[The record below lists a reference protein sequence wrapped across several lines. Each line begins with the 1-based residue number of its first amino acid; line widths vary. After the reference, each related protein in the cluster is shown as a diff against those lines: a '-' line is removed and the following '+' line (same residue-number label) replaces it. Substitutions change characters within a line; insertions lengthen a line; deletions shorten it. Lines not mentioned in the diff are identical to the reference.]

1 MVKGDLSKRWYVYF
15 AFRNLKTGK
24 LDRMENV
31 YGKVKHYKT
40 KEYKV
45 RILSSYRK
53 NLFLLL
59 KQGFNPLADNSELYQ
74 QLKTLVIEKE
84 ICETPKE
91 EVISTKTI
99 NEAIKIAVKEALDE
113 NTITS
118 LIQNVLVKGKLT
130 KITKSAIENTQKTT
144 PIKEQNTENK
154 NQEGMSIV
162 KAFDFALSLKEKAV
176 SIGTIKDYKRKIKL
190 FIAWMEETH
199 ATKKNIREI
208 SRKNLFDYFNGIVLK
223 TSARNRNNYRT
234 ELRSIIDQNNFRPV
248 ILPI

>member
-1 MVKGDLSKRWYVYF
+1 V
-15 AFRNLKTGK
+15 
-24 LDRMENV
+24 
-31 YGKVKHYKT
+31 H
-40 KEYKV
+40 
-45 RILSSYRK
+45 
-53 NLFLLL
+53 
-59 KQGFNPLADNSELYQ
+59 NSELYQ

-162 KAFDFALSLKEKAV
+162 KAFDFALSLK
-176 SIGTIKDYKRKIKL
+176 
-190 FIAWMEETH
+190 
-199 ATKKNIREI
+199 KK
-208 SRKNLFDYFNGIVLK
+208 
-223 TSARNRNNYRT
+223 
-234 ELRSIIDQNNFRPV
+234 Q
-248 ILPI
+248 

>member
-74 QLKTLVIEKE
+74 PLKTPVIEKE
-84 ICETPKE
+84 IEETPKEE

-99 NEAIKIAVKEALDE
+99 NEALKIAIKEALDE
-113 NTITS
+113 NTVTS
-118 LIQNVLVKGKLT
+118 LVQNVLVTRKLI
-130 KITKSAIENTQKTT
+130 KKTKSTIENTQKTI
-144 PIKEQNTENK
+144 P
-154 NQEGMSIV
+154 
-162 KAFDFALSLKEKAV
+162 
-176 SIGTIKDYKRKIKL
+176 
-190 FIAWMEETH
+190 
-199 ATKKNIREI
+199 
-208 SRKNLFDYFNGIVLK
+208 
-223 TSARNRNNYRT
+223 
-234 ELRSIIDQNNFRPV
+234 
-248 ILPI
+248 